1 MRLSHPS
8 RGFTLVE
15 VLVGIS
21 ILSLVLLATVS
32 GLRTLAS
39 TQISLSAVAARNDE
53 LRTVGSFL
61 RDALEATTVGSGS
74 GGLSLGGG
82 GNEEAI
88 FEVGSGYLLWAAR
101 VRIGDG
107 VGGHYVIRVA
117 QEDGSL
123 VMRWQRRIPS
133 RELQPW
139 NNAAAR
145 TLVDN
150 LEEFSVSYRRNPG
163 GEWLGEWDRR
173 GAPGWVRMRIK
184 ASSRYWPDLIV
195 TVAS

>member
-1 MRLSHPS
+1 MQSSGPS
-8 RGFTLVE
+8 QGFTLVE

-39 TQISLSAVAARNDE
+39 TQLSLTAVATRNDE

-61 RDALEATTVGSGS
+61 RDALEATTIGSGS
-74 GGLSLGGG
+74 GGLSLGGSG
-82 GNEEAI
+82 SEEAI
-88 FEVGSGYLLWAAR
+88 FELGSGYLLWAAR

-117 QEDGSL
+117 QEDASL
-123 VMRWQRRIPS
+123 VMRWQRRLPG

-139 NNAAAR
+139 NNVPSR
-145 TLVDN
+145 TLVDK
-150 LEEFSVSYRRNPG
+150 LEEFSVSYRRDPG
-163 GEWLGEWDRR
+163 GEWFEEWDRR
-173 GAPGWVRMRIK
+173 GAPGWVRMRIR

-195 TVAS
+195 NVAS